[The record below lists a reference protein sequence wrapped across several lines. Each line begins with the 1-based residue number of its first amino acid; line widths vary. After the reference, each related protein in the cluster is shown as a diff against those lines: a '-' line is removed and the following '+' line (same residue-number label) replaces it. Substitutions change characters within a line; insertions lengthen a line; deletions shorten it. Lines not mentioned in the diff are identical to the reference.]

1 MINFLCRMC
10 YKYSLCF
17 SRNNCINTRKCHD
30 FSEFKLTELQNLTLV
45 SRRLESEDQFAVI
58 C

>member
-1 MINFLCRMC
+1 MC